1 MTFLWPNALWLL
13 VALPWLVGLYI
24 WLLKRKKKTALAYPN
39 LALVKAAMGTGSRI
53 RRHVPP
59 ALFLASLTLM
69 LLALARPAAV
79 VSLPSQHET
88 VILAMDVSGSM
99 RADDVKPT
107 RLAAAQAA
115 ARGFIRDTPKTTR
128 IGLVAFAGSAALVQ
142 PPTSNREDLH
152 AAIEQLQLQNATA
165 VGSGILVS
173 LKAIFPDQDF
183 EVRPSGQMRASRNL
197 GGAASGSAAAAGGS
211 APINAPA
218 KPDVKPV
225 PPGSYKSAVVILL
238 TDGQTTTGPDPVDAA
253 RLAAE
258 RGVRVF
264 TVGVGTPDGQILT
277 GEGWSIRVRLDED
290 ALKVIADMTRAEYF
304 FAGNALDL
312 KKVYEGLNSKLVME
326 KKETEITAVFTAL
339 AAALA
344 LVAAVLS
351 LLWFNRIL

>member
-1 MTFLWPNALWLL
+1 MTFLWPEG
-13 VALPWLVGLYI
+13 LVGLA
-24 WLLKRKKKTALAYPN
+24 LLPMMVAIYVLILRQRKKTALAYSN
-39 LALVKAAMGTGSRI
+39 FALVKAALGKGAGF

-59 ALFLASLTLM
+59 LLLLAAFIVM

-79 VSLPSQHET
+79 VTLPTQHET
-88 VILAMDVSGSM
+88 VILAIDVSGSM

-115 ARGFIRDTPKTTR
+115 ARAFLNETPGSTR
-128 IGLVAFAGSAALVQ
+128 IGIVAFAGSAALVQ
-142 PPTSNREDLH
+142 PPSKNREEVLN
-152 AAIEQLQLQNATA
+152 AIEQLQLQNATA

-173 LKAIFPDQDF
+173 LKALFPEQDF
-183 EVRPSGQMRASRNL
+183 EVKSQPLRA
-197 GGAASGSAAAAGGS
+197 GMGAAAAGGS
-211 APINAPA
+211 EP
-218 KPDVKPV
+218 KPV
-225 PPGSYKSAVVILL
+225 PPGSYKSGVVILL

-304 FAGNALDL
+304 FAGNAPDL
-312 KKVYEGLNSKLVME
+312 KRIYQGLNSKLVME
-326 KKETEITAVFTAL
+326 RKQTEITALFTGIAASLTLL
-339 AAALA
+339 AAA
-344 LVAAVLS
+344 LS

>member
-1 MTFLWPNALWLL
+1 MTFLWPEG
-13 VALPWLVGLYI
+13 LVGLALAPLMVAIYVMI
-24 WLLKRKKKTALAYPN
+24 LQQRKKAALAYSN
-39 LALVKAAMGTGSRI
+39 LALVKAALGKSAGW

-59 ALFLASLTLM
+59 LLLLAAFIVM

-79 VSLPSQHET
+79 VTLPSQHET
-88 VILAMDVSGSM
+88 VILAIDVSGSM

-115 ARGFIRDTPKTTR
+115 ARAFLKDTPSSTR
-128 IGLVAFAGSAALVQ
+128 IGIVAFAGSAALVQ
-142 PPTSNREDLH
+142 PPTRNREEVLN
-152 AAIEQLQLQNATA
+152 AIEQLQLQNATA

-173 LKAIFPDQDF
+173 LKALFPEQDF
-183 EVRPSGQMRASRNL
+183 EVRSQSMRA
-197 GGAASGSAAAAGGS
+197 GIGSAGAGGS
-211 APINAPA
+211 RPLGAPA
-218 KPDVKPV
+218 RSDVKPV

-304 FAGNALDL
+304 FAGNAPDL
-312 KKVYEGLNSKLVME
+312 KKIYEGLNSKLVME
-326 KKETEITAVFTAL
+326 RKQTEITALFTGIAAALTFL
-339 AAALA
+339 AAA
-344 LVAAVLS
+344 LS

>member
-13 VALPWLVGLYI
+13 AGLPLLCAFYVWLI
-24 WLLKRKKKTALAYPN
+24 NRRKQAIAYPN
-39 LALVKAAMGTGSRI
+39 LAIVKAALGAPSSR
-53 RRHVPP
+53 RRHIPP
-59 ALFLASLTLM
+59 ALFLGALTLM
-69 LLALARPAAV
+69 ILALARPAAMV
-79 VSLPSQHET
+79 TLPSQHET
-88 VILAMDVSGSM
+88 VILAIDVSGSM

-115 ARGFIRDTPKTTR
+115 ARTFINGTPKTTR
-128 IGLVAFAGSAALVQ
+128 IGLVTFAGSAALVQ
-142 PPTSNREDLH
+142 PPTANRDDLM
-152 AAIEQLQLQNATA
+152 AAIDQLQLQNATA

-183 EVRPSGQMRASRNL
+183 EVKQAGQLRASR
-197 GGAASGSAAAAGGS
+197 GSAAAGGS
-211 APINAPA
+211 APIHGAPKA
-218 KPDVKPV
+218 EAKPV

-312 KKVYEGLNSKLVME
+312 KKIYEGLNSKLVME
-326 KKETEITAVFTAL
+326 KKETEITAGFTGLAL
-339 AAALA
+339 LLA
-344 LVAAVLS
+344 LVAGALS